1 MIGTYCTLVKK
12 FERGHLFRRHC
23 VGCVHNTAHLDD
35 EELHCRYLEYRI
47 IPKKEEFISSKKPA
61 IRIPPDLRGEDHA

>member
-23 VGCVHNTAHLDD
+23 VGCVHNTAHLGD
-35 EELHCRYLEYRI
+35 EELHCRYLEYQVTYPPDRKGEI
-47 IPKKEEFISSKKPA
+47 IPGWKPT
-61 IRIPPDLRGEDHA
+61 ICIPPDLRG